1 LIDIYPLS
9 LFAAAILDV
18 TFDLQI
24 EGLTNPY
31 VLNTEETIKGFSQ
44 GLIFGNFWVDYAPF
58 MIPLMKYVPSWV
70 PGAGYKKEADGWR
83 AAGKFVEYSAYEKVK
98 HDLVR
103 IPRESLCNTK
113 T

>member
-1 LIDIYPLS
+1 M
-9 LFAAAILDV
+9 

-24 EGLTNPY
+24 EGLHNPY
-31 VLNTEETIKGFSQ
+31 VVNAEETMEGFSQ
-44 GLIFGNFWVDYAPF
+44 GLIFGKYWVDYAPF

-70 PGAGYKKEADGWR
+70 PGAGYKKEAEKWR
-83 AAGKFVEYSAYEKVK
+83 ASGKFMEYSAYEKVK

-103 IPRESLCNTK
+103 TPRESLYNTK